1 MAQNLDYGFCEKGWA
16 KQLGL
21 DDLNDFSEL
30 WAVGVVSS
38 CPVPGLDDLGQGKYW
53 LGVCSVQFSSVQSLS
68 HVRLFATP

>member
-1 MAQNLDYGFCEKGWA
+1 MGKAGSAG
-16 KQLGL
+16 LGL

-30 WAVGVVSS
+30 WAIGVVSS